1 MQAALDEAR
10 RALGHDEVPIGAV
23 VVHDGE
29 IIGRGGNRTVTL
41 QDPTAHAE
49 MFALREASQ
58 ILGSWRLLGA
68 TLYVTIEPCA
78 MCAGASVWSRI
89 DRLVYGADD
98 PKAGMCGSVENLVE
112 HPRLNHRVEVVRGV
126 REEECGSLLTEFFRA
141 RRGARDE

>member
-1 MQAALDEAR
+1 MEAALDEAR

-29 IIGRGGNRTVTL
+29 IIGRGGNRTRTL

-58 ILGSWRLLGA
+58 ILESWRLLGA

-89 DRLVYGADD
+89 DRLVYGAND
-98 PKAGMCGSVENLVE
+98 PKAGMCGSIENLVE
-112 HPRLNHRVEVVRGV
+112 HPRLNHRIEVVRGV
-126 REEECGSLLTEFFRA
+126 REDECGSLLTEFFRA
-141 RRGARDE
+141 RRGDRSE